1 MATAGVVVEE
11 AVRRYAGGKPAELL
25 PALLGLLSRQQPSS
39 SWARALASQLHA
51 DVAKRPLSAAAS
63 NSLLCYYLRSSRL
76 HLALLHLRC
85 RSTPRDSLTYNTLLN
100 HLPAPS
106 SPSTTFRL
114 FRFAMRHAR
123 FRPNVASLLSLLRAS
138 SSYSESDHILHM
150 IHAYLLKT
158 PASIQTPVANS
169 LLSLYATLGDFASAT
184 MLFGEM
190 PERDV
195 ASWTSMIGAC
205 LGSGYATEALRLF
218 REMLADGGLQVDGV
232 VAVVVLRACAML
244 EDVRAGASVHA
255 IATRRGLQGDLFVDN
270 SLVDMYAKCLDLR
283 SARKVF
289 DLIAVKNVVSW
300 NTMLSGL
307 VHAASY
313 PEALHLLACSTLQ
326 IGVGDETTL
335 AVLLQLCKKELG
347 GQAAMWCRSVH
358 GAAIRRRLLSMSLL
372 NALLDAYG
380 KCGLVEDV
388 LRLFQGMRE
397 RNVITWSTVIAACA
411 QNGRPHAAMACF
423 AAMRESGERPNSVT
437 VLSLVEACGS
447 CAEMRAS
454 RRAHGVA
461 VRSGLAFE
469 LAVGNALVHMYG
481 KCGDLGASARVF
493 DRVAAKDVVTWNSM
507 IGALGMNGRAPDAL
521 ALLHRMEAEG
531 EGGVRPNGVTMLAA
545 LWACAHGG
553 LVEEGIACLESMVR
567 QSLQPRVEHLSC
579 VADMLARAGDLD
591 GAAEIVRRAGSPAAW
606 SALLSACRRRGDG
619 GGEVGRGAA
628 ARVLELEPG
637 KSAGYLLSMGMG
649 LGKGWAAG
657 MRSAMREKGVKVESG
672 HSVVHAGGES
682 ERTTSVSSPS
692 TLPKLLINRRRIIP
706 VATNAPY
713 AVADDDGAI
722 SFADATPTERPI
734 DLHPGSV
741 RNELILLALPA
752 VLGQAIDPLA
762 QLMETA
768 YIGRLGALELASAGI
783 GVSVFNIV
791 SKIFNIPLLSIATS
805 FVAEDIS
812 KNAGKHSSSGKL
824 ELSSVSSALILAAGI
839 GTIEAL
845 ALFLGS
851 GLFLKL
857 MGVSPASPMH
867 KPAKLFLSL
876 RALGA
881 PANVIM
887 LAVQGI
893 FRGFKDTKTPVF
905 FIGLGNLS
913 AVVLLPLLI
922 YVFQLGITGAAIS
935 TVASQKRKVNRRIDD
950 GGGGMLLGRTLSI
963 LLTMTIGT
971 SMAARQGPT
980 AMAAHQICLQVWLA
994 VSLLADAL
1002 AVSAQAMIASSYA
1015 ILDYK
1020 RVQKIAMFALQFVCA
1035 SQPINALA
1043 FIFDGLHYGVSDFDY
1058 VAQATIAVGVMSSLV
1073 LLYAPS
1079 VFGLAGVWAGLTTL
1093 MGLRMAAG
1101 ILR

>member
-11 AVRRYAGGKPAELL
+11 AVRRYAGGKPAALL

-39 SWARALASQLHA
+39 GWARALASQLHA

-76 HLALLHLRC
+76 DLALHHLRC

-100 HLPAPS
+100 HLPAS
-106 SPSTTFRL
+106 SSSSTTFRL
-114 FRFAMRHAR
+114 FRFAMRHAHAA
-123 FRPNVASLLSLLRAS
+123 FHPNVASLLSLLRAS
-138 SSYSESDHILHM
+138 SSYSDHFLHM

-158 PASIQTPVANS
+158 PASIHTPVANS
-169 LLSLYATLGDFASAT
+169 LLSLYATLGDFASAAI
-184 MLFGEM
+184 LFGEM
-190 PERDV
+190 PDRDV

-205 LGSGYATEALRLF
+205 LGSGYADQALRLF
-218 REMLADGGLQVDGV
+218 REMLADGALQPDGV

-255 IATRRGLQGDLFVDN
+255 VATRRGLQGDLFVDN

-307 VHAASY
+307 VHAGSY
-313 PEALHLLACSTLQ
+313 PEALHLLALQ
-326 IGVGDETTL
+326 IGVVGDETTL
-335 AVLLQLCKKELG
+335 AVLLQLCKKKRLG
-347 GQAAMWCRSVH
+347 GQAARSVH
-358 GAAIRRRLLSMSLL
+358 GAAIRRRLLSMALL

-411 QNGRPHAAMACF
+411 HNGRPHAAMACF
-423 AAMRESGERPNSVT
+423 VAMLETGERPNSIT

-447 CAEMRAS
+447 CAEMWAS

-461 VRSGLAFE
+461 VRSGLGFE

-481 KCGDLGASARVF
+481 KCGELGASARVF
-493 DRVAAKDVVTWNSM
+493 DTMPVKDVLTWNSM
-507 IGALGMNGRAPDAL
+507 IGALGMNGRARDAL

-531 EGGVRPNGVTMLAA
+531 DEVRPNGVTMLAA

-553 LVEEGIACLESMVR
+553 LVEEGIGCLESMAR
-567 QSLQPRVEHLSC
+567 QSLQPRVEHVSC
-579 VADMLARAGDLD
+579 VVDMLARAGDLD
-591 GAAEIVRRAGSPAAW
+591 GAAEIVRRSSGGGSPAAW

-619 GGEVGRGAA
+619 GGGEVGRSAA

-637 KSAGYLLSMGMG
+637 KSAGYLMSMGMG

-657 MRSAMREKGVKVESG
+657 MRWAMREKGVKVESG
-672 HSVVHAGGES
+672 HSVVQHAGGS
-682 ERTTSVSSPS
+682 ERD
-692 TLPKLLINRRRIIP
+692 L
-706 VATNAPY
+706 
-713 AVADDDGAI
+713 
-722 SFADATPTERPI
+722 RP
-734 DLHPGSV
+734 GGV
-741 RNELILLALPA
+741 RNELIILALPA

-812 KNAGKHSSSGKL
+812 KNASKHSSSGKL
-824 ELSSVSSALILAAGI
+824 ELSSVSSALVLAAGI

-922 YVFQLGITGAAIS
+922 YVFRLGITGAAIS
-935 TVASQKRKVNRRIDD
+935 TVASQYVDQLVIDRAFIH
-950 GGGGMLLGRTLSI
+950 GPCPFCPLMNGLFRELLFSI
-963 LLTMTIGT
+963 LWHAVRKNPLDFINDDHRDINGCSTRPNSYGSSSDMLT
-971 SMAARQGPT
+971 SMA
-980 AMAAHQICLQVWLA
+980 C
-994 VSLLADAL
+994 DAL

-1093 MGLRMAAG
+1093 MGLRMASG
-1101 ILR
+1101 ILRLLWKSGPWSFLHEEPKTELAG